1 MIDIKLLR
9 DKPDWVKSTLAKRGA
24 PFDIDKAIALDEKR
38 RALSGKTEKLQRD
51 RNETSKKVGALKK
64 KGESADDLQAKVRSM
79 AGELKELEQALKTTE
94 EELQSELLTF
104 PNFPDD
110 SAPEGADESDNVEI
124 RKWGEPKIFPFDPKA
139 HHEIGEAL
147 DIIDLPRAAKLSGA
161 RFAILRGAG
170 AKLERALI
178 NFMLNTQTGDHGY
191 EEVLPPLMVNSQ
203 TMQGTGQLPKFAGDL
218 FKIDG
223 SDHWLIPTA
232 EVPLTNIYA
241 NEILNGADL
250 PIKMAAWTP
259 CFRAEAGSYGKD
271 TTGLV
276 RQHQFNKVELV
287 KIVKPENS
295 ESELESL
302 TTDAEEILQR
312 LELPYRVVNLCS
324 GDIGFSA
331 AKTYDIEVW
340 VPSQSKY
347 REISSCS
354 LFTDFQTRRM
364 NMRYREEKG
373 AKPKFPHTINGSG
386 LAVGRTLVAI
396 LENYQNSDGSVAIPE
411 VLRHYMG
418 GLKKIVAE

>member
-9 DKPDWVKSTLAKRGA
+9 DKTDWVKLTLAKRGGA
-24 PFDIDKAIALDEKR
+24 FDIDKAIALDVR
-38 RALSGKTEKLQRD
+38 RRELSGQAEKLQRD

-64 KGESADDLQAKVRSM
+64 KGESADDLQANVRSM
-79 AGELKELEQALKTTE
+79 AGELKELEQAKKTTE
-94 EELQSELLTF
+94 EELQAELLTF

-110 SAPEGADESDNVEI
+110 SVPEGADENDNVEI

-147 DIIDLPRAAKLSGA
+147 DIIDLTRAAKLSGA

-178 NFMLNTQTGDHGY
+178 NFMLNTHTSDHGY

-203 TMQGTGQLPKFAGDL
+203 TMQGTGQLPKFADDL

-241 NEILNGADL
+241 NEILDGADL

-295 ESELESL
+295 KNELESL
-302 TTDAEEILQR
+302 TADAEEVLKK
-312 LELPYRVVNLCS
+312 LKLPYRVVNLCS

-340 VPSQSKY
+340 LPSQNKY

-354 LFTDFQTRRM
+354 LFTDFQARRM

-396 LENYQNSDGSVAIPE
+396 LENYQNSDGSVMIPE

-418 GLKKIVAE
+418 GLEKIEAK